1 MGAATHKMATL
12 PGARNLASW
21 TWDNRN
27 KGHQSTDMGTGMIPG
42 DQVMDWSLR
51 QGLPDACD
59 SIVIRHVSGGASTI
73 GFKSYDQGRE
83 KWQSETLD
91 YAWLDEEPP
100 ADIYIEALTR
110 TNATGGMLWMT
121 FTPMLGMSDVVH
133 MYIDECGLS

>member
-1 MGAATHKMATL
+1 MGHGHDPGRADCRLELAPRTARLEQWTKVAT
-12 PGARNLASW
+12 S
-21 TWDNRN
+21 
-27 KGHQSTDMGTGMIPG
+27 
-42 DQVMDWSLR
+42 
-51 QGLPDACD
+51 ACD
-59 SIVIRHVSGGASTI
+59 SILVKHVSGGTSTI

-91 YAWLDEEPP
+91 WAWLDEEPP